1 MSGSYASV
9 YAGGE
14 EVVGSAPEFFV
25 SIDAHG
31 AALDAE
37 QARQLATQLL
47 DAAHKLEEVQTG
59 ATVPA

>member
-1 MSGSYASV
+1 V

-47 DAAHKLEEVQTG
+47 DAADKLEEVQAG
-59 ATVPA
+59 ATMPA